1 MKMRCTTCA
10 AVIARLPSMYGT
22 VSSSSGWC
30 VQLYNLAFILLV
42 MPPWMLYNF
51 YLFPEFEHSC
61 SCTTQDHT
69 HMDDLM
75 NKCATTLLLHYSIP
89 KISHMRSSP
98 PIWVQLPAPNMVNGN
113 IQKALGMPRGQTTES
128 TFQYS
133 HL

>member
-1 MKMRCTTCA
+1 MKMRCRR
-10 AVIARLPSMYGT
+10 ARRLSQDYHQCMVQYLPVVDG
-22 VSSSSGWC
+22 
-30 VQLYNLAFILLV
+30 LYNLFLAFILLV

-51 YLFPEFEHSC
+51 YLFPDFEHSC

-98 PIWVQLPAPNMVNGN
+98 PIWVQLPAPNLVNGN

-128 TFQYS
+128 TFQYP